1 MANKVPKI
9 RFKGFTDDWEQRKL
23 GEMGSTFTGLSG
35 KTKEDFGHGNAK
47 FITYM
52 NVFSNPVADLNLT
65 EPIEIDQKQN
75 SVKKG
80 DVFFT
85 TSSETPK
92 EVGMS
97 CVMPINI
104 DNVYLNSFCFGYRP
118 NIKFDLNY
126 LAYVLR
132 ANPFRKEMQ
141 ILAQGISRYNI
152 SKTKV
157 MDIEIPVPSL
167 EEQTNIGEYFS
178 NLDRLIT
185 LHQRKCDQTKELK
198 KFMLQ
203 KMFPKKG
210 EKNPE
215 IRFSGFT
222 DDWEQRK
229 LGEILKYEQPSLYIV
244 DNTDYD
250 DSFSTPVLTAGQ
262 SFILGYTNETEGIKY
277 ASKEN
282 PVIIFDD
289 FTTSSHLVDFPFKV
303 KSSAMKLLSLRKNE
317 DDIYFMVNTLKNIKY
332 IPASHE
338 RHWISIFSEFNIP
351 IPCNNVE
358 QQKIGEYFSNLDRL
372 ITLHQRKCEQ
382 LKELKKF
389 MLQNMFP
396 KKG

>member
-1 MANKVPKI
+1 MKTNGVPKI

-23 GEMGSTFTGLSG
+23 GE
-35 KTKEDFGHGNAK
+35 
-47 FITYM
+47 
-52 NVFSNPVADLNLT
+52 
-65 EPIEIDQKQN
+65 
-75 SVKKG
+75 
-80 DVFFT
+80 
-85 TSSETPK
+85 
-92 EVGMS
+92 
-97 CVMPINI
+97 
-104 DNVYLNSFCFGYRP
+104 
-118 NIKFDLNY
+118 
-126 LAYVLR
+126 
-132 ANPFRKEMQ
+132 
-141 ILAQGISRYNI
+141 
-152 SKTKV
+152 
-157 MDIEIPVPSL
+157 
-167 EEQTNIGEYFS
+167 
-178 NLDRLIT
+178 
-185 LHQRKCDQTKELK
+185 
-198 KFMLQ
+198 
-203 KMFPKKG
+203 
-210 EKNPE
+210 
-215 IRFSGFT
+215 
-222 DDWEQRK
+222 
-229 LGEILKYEQPSLYIV
+229 ILKYEQPGPYIV
-244 DNTDYD
+244 NSTDYD

-372 ITLHQRKCEQ
+372 ITLHQRKCDQTKELKKFMLQKMFPKKGEKNPEIRFPGFTDDWEQRKFPEFVEFYNGLTYSPDDVRASGTLVLRSSNVKNGEIVDADNVYVEPDKATSENVKEGDIIVVVRNGSRALIGKHAEIKESMSNTVIGAFMSGIRSEHSSFVNALLDTNQFEKEIEKNMGATINQITGYMFSKMEFTIPSPTEQDKIGNYFKHLDHLITLHQRKCEQ